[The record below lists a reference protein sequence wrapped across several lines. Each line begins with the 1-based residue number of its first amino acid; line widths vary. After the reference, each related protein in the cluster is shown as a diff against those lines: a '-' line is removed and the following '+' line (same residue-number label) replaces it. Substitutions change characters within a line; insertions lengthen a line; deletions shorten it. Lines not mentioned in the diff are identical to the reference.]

1 MLEIVDRYSG
11 RNCQGMSRR
20 SALRI
25 GMSGLLG
32 LSSAGLARLRAEGAA
47 AANGKSVI
55 LLWLDGGPSHMES
68 YDPKP
73 GAPSEYRGWWKDMPT
88 NVPGI
93 RLSEKLPHHAKQ
105 ADKMA
110 FLRSVHHDTGDHFSG
125 AHWMLTGRGG
135 ASGRDKDPKFPSVG
149 SFVSRVRGPNA
160 HGMPAY
166 MGLPA
171 AQSVYIFP
179 GYQGASYLGRQ
190 YNPFDVQPNQKYMGP
205 GTGKIQEPA
214 CLGLLSGDATR
225 LRGRMDLLT
234 GFDQLRRDVD
244 ASGLMRA
251 MDRYTQEAAD
261 VILGGKAREALEIER
276 EDDALRERYGKNV
289 WGHYTLMARRLVEAG
304 VTFVTVDM
312 PHWDDHANLEKNIV
326 PKLAAMD
333 RAASALVEDLADR
346 GLLEDVLVL
355 VMGEFGRTPRINKGL
370 PGQPIP
376 GRDHWGNAFSVMMAG
391 GGVKGGQVIGA
402 TDSKAEYPVERPL
415 IPGDVLSTVYHVL
428 GMDPAQT
435 FEDLSGRP
443 IAMLDAGQPIWE
455 IL

>member
-1 MLEIVDRYSG
+1 MLEIVDRHGG
-11 RNCQGMSRR
+11 RNCQGMTRR

-32 LSSAGLARLRAEGAA
+32 MSSAGLARLRAEGAA
-47 AANGKSVI
+47 ANNGKSVI

-73 GAPSEYRGWWKDMPT
+73 DAPREYRGPWKDMPT

-93 RLSEKLPHHAKQ
+93 HLSEKLPHHAKQ

-135 ASGRDKDPKFPSVG
+135 ASGRDKEPKFPSVG
-149 SFVSRVRGPNA
+149 SYVSRVRGPNVS
-160 HGMPAY
+160 GMPAY

-171 AQSVYIFP
+171 AQSIYLFP
-179 GYQGASYLGRQ
+179 GYQGASYLGQR

-205 GTGKIQEPA
+205 GKGKIQEPA
-214 CLGLLSGDATR
+214 CLGLLSGDVRR
-225 LRGRMDLLT
+225 LRGRMELLT
-234 GFDQLRRDVD
+234 DLDRLRRDVD
-244 ASGLMRA
+244 TSGLMQA

-261 VILGGKAREALEIER
+261 VILGGRARDALTVDK
-276 EDDALRERYGKNV
+276 EDDALRERYGRNV

-312 PHWDDHANLEKNIV
+312 PHWDDHANLEKGIV

-333 RAASALVEDLADR
+333 QAASALVEDLADR

-370 PGQPIP
+370 PNVPIP
-376 GRDHWGNAFSVMMAG
+376 GRDHWGNVFSVMMAG
-391 GGVKGGQVIGA
+391 GGVKGGQVVGA
-402 TDSKAEYPVERPL
+402 SDSKAEYPVERPL
-415 IPGDVLSTVYHVL
+415 IPGDILSTVYHVL
-428 GMDPAQT
+428 GMDPEQT
-435 FEDLSGRP
+435 FEDHSQRP
-443 IAMLDAGQPIWE
+443 VAMLDAGRPIWE